1 MLSTRDAGMA
11 GRGYGLFVTSIVM
24 VVLATVFVG
33 TRLSYRLV
41 TRRTGWDDW
50 TILASLT
57 LSIVLTLAMCMS
69 IGNGYG
75 QHKTDLSTAQLR
87 TALRWYYV
95 AQVVYKPIIGLTK
108 SSILASYLRIFT
120 VSKKFNIICWVNVAV
135 IVSWTIGT
143 TVATM
148 LQCIPIRASWDKS
161 VKATCTNSDVFWL
174 AYGGMNIAT
183 DVIIL
188 VLPIQ
193 PILKLKMRRRE
204 KIGLLLAFLVGGFVV
219 LTSILRVVAVK
230 ASTANKADITW
241 AFVPR
246 ATWTLVEVNIAIVC
260 ACLPALRKPLLSLVS
275 SQRFFSMTN
284 ESQEELSGKSNTIG
298 SGIQLETARF
308 SRGYHDSYHNSLS
321 NKPIVITKEY
331 DVREEDAG
339 SPRRLVRDSYF

>member
-1 MLSTRDAGMA
+1 GIA
-11 GRGYGLFVTSIVM
+11 GRGYGLFVTSILM
-24 VVLATVFVG
+24 VTLAAVFVG
-33 TRLSYRLV
+33 TRLTYRLV

-50 TILASLT
+50 TILLSLT

-75 QHKTDLSTAQLR
+75 QHKTDLTTLQLR
-87 TALRWYYV
+87 TALRWYYI

-120 VSKKFNIICWVNVAV
+120 VSKKFNIIAWVNIAV

-143 TVATM
+143 TVATI
-148 LQCIPIRASWDKS
+148 LQCVPIRASWDKS
-161 VKATCTNSDVFWL
+161 VKATCTNSDIFWL

-188 VLPIQ
+188 VLPVQ

-219 LTSILRVVAVK
+219 LTSILRVIAVK
-230 ASTANKADITW
+230 ASTSNKADTTW

-246 ATWTLVEVNIAIVC
+246 ATWTLVEVNTRIVC
-260 ACLPALRKPLLSLVS
+260 ACLPALRKPLLSLV
-275 SQRFFSMTN
+275 
-284 ESQEELSGKSNTIG
+284 
-298 SGIQLETARF
+298 
-308 SRGYHDSYHNSLS
+308 
-321 NKPIVITKEY
+321 
-331 DVREEDAG
+331 
-339 SPRRLVRDSYF
+339 